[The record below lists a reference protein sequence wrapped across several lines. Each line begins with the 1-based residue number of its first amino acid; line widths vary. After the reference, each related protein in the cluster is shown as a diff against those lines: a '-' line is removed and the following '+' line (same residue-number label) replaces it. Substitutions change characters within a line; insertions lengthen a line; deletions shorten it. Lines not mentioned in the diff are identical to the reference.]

1 MEQALRKDISASKAG
16 APPLPLMRRARILV
30 GTYEDI
36 ARLFP
41 NSDYVDKALWQ
52 GATLAADVFG
62 VFKDAADSD
71 TARRL
76 LDSLTTKFP
85 SSPLAH
91 DAALRART
99 LGPRPGA
106 PGAAS
111 APASIAATAVPP
123 VKVSPARPTT
133 RTVPPAVQTPAPST
147 ASASTSEA
155 PAMLRAIKR
164 EVLPDVLRV
173 TLELDR
179 ETIFKD
185 DRIDGPPRV
194 FVDLQNTRAGTPI
207 QDARLGYDD
216 DVVRQIRVGRQ
227 LDRRIRVVLDLSE
240 APRHSVYTLY
250 NPFRV
255 VIDFERRRAAVAPP
269 ATERIET
276 EALLPLSDPD
286 EIGRAHV

>member
-1 MEQALRKDISASKAG
+1 
-16 APPLPLMRRARILV
+16 
-30 GTYEDI
+30 
-36 ARLFP
+36 
-41 NSDYVDKALWQ
+41 
-52 GATLAADVFG
+52 
-62 VFKDAADSD
+62 
-71 TARRL
+71 
-76 LDSLTTKFP
+76 
-85 SSPLAH
+85 
-91 DAALRART
+91 
-99 LGPRPGA
+99 
-106 PGAAS
+106 
-111 APASIAATAVPP
+111 
-123 VKVSPARPTT
+123 
-133 RTVPPAVQTPAPST
+133 
-147 ASASTSEA
+147 
-155 PAMLRAIKR
+155 MLRAIKR
-164 EVLPDVLRV
+164 EVLPEVLRV

-179 ETIFKD
+179 ETVFKD

-269 ATERIET
+269 VTERIET

-286 EIGRAHV
+286 DPTVPLPPVPRNGPKALARLPQTLAVTPSPLLEADSRGAIGGSLSSRHRHRSRRLPAVCRCRASSVSASRVS